1 MRDEVEIEVVVFF
14 LPVPDGTNHLLASLP
29 FSRVRGSFHDHALD
43 VEEER
48 GYVGGSNYLGERAIA
63 NESGVFDMSR
73 HSHHGVESEQ
83 QAYMT
88 ALFHPHS
95 GLLVERIGLPEGICR
110 IRN

>member
-1 MRDEVEIEVVVFF
+1 VEIEEEVFF
-14 LPVPDGTNHLLASLP
+14 LPALDGTDHLLASLL
-29 FSRVRGSFHDHALD
+29 FSRVRGSFLDHALD

-48 GYVGGSNYLGERAIA
+48 GYVCGSNHPGVLVIA
-63 NESGVFDMSR
+63 SESGVFDMSR
-73 HSHHGVESEQ
+73 HSHHAVESEQ